1 MKALPEFVLSML
13 VAATAMAG
21 YMPARAHGTLRT
33 VAIVLRIESIALFL
47 VLAAAAILTNS
58 APPAA

>member
-1 MKALPEFVLSML
+1 MKALPKFVLSML

-21 YMPARAHGTLRT
+21 YTPARAHATLRT